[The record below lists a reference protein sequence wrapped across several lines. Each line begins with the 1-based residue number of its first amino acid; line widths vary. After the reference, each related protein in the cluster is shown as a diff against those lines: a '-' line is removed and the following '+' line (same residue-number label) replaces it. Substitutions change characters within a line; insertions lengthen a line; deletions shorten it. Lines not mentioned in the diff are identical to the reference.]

1 MTRIARHL
9 KRRVSTRR
17 VDCAIDSTNRGRR
30 LMRLS
35 DNQNGYGWISIA
47 LHWTTALIILVMW
60 FIGNSIAVAEG
71 ASQDKLIPLHTSIAV
86 SAYALLWLRVMWRV
100 FKGHP
105 GPLPKQRGVFYRIGV
120 GVHLIMVAAIAV
132 LLLSGPLMAWS
143 GDIPIR
149 VFDWFSIPA
158 PFGMNARFFRAAHA
172 VHVGAATVLIIGA
185 TLHIG
190 GVIKHVAFNRDGTFA
205 KMLLAA
211 DNRARRQQNHQNKSP
226 VSSGEM
232 RGAAN
237 AAFKV
242 SR

>member
-1 MTRIARHL
+1 
-9 KRRVSTRR
+9 
-17 VDCAIDSTNRGRR
+17 
-30 LMRLS
+30 
-35 DNQNGYGWISIA
+35 
-47 LHWTTALIILVMW
+47 MW
-60 FIGNSIAVAEG
+60 FIGDSIAIAEG
-71 ASQDKLIPLHTSIAV
+71 ANKDQLIRLHTSIAIL
-86 SAYALLWLRVMWRV
+86 AYVLLWLRVLWRV
-100 FKGHP
+100 LKGHP

-120 GVHLIMVAAIAV
+120 AVHLIMVAAIAV
-132 LLLSGPLMAWS
+132 LLVSGPLMAWS

-149 VFDWFSIPA
+149 VLDWFSIPA
-158 PFGMNARFFRAAHA
+158 PFGMNARFFSVAHA

-211 DNRARRQQNHQNKSP
+211 DNPARRRQNHQNKSP
-226 VSSGEM
+226 VSPGEI
-232 RGAAN
+232 RGEAN

>member
-1 MTRIARHL
+1 
-9 KRRVSTRR
+9 
-17 VDCAIDSTNRGRR
+17 
-30 LMRLS
+30 MRLG
-35 DNQNGYGWISIA
+35 DTQNGYGWISIV
-47 LHWTTALIILVMW
+47 LHWTTAVIILVMW
-60 FIGNSIAVAEG
+60 FIGDSIAVAEG
-71 ASQDKLIPLHTSIAV
+71 ASQDKLIRLHTSIAIL
-86 SAYALLWLRVMWRV
+86 AYALLWLRVLWRV
-100 FKGHP
+100 SKGHP

-132 LLLSGPLMAWS
+132 LLVSGPLMAWS

-158 PFGMNARFFRAAHA
+158 PFGMNAGFFSAAHA

-211 DNRARRQQNHQNKSP
+211 HRPARQRQNDQNKSP
-226 VSSGEM
+226 ASLGEI
-232 RGAAN
+232 RGEAN

-242 SR
+242 SQ